1 MAPFIRNNSF
11 HSINLVGL
19 LKHDLA
25 KCSSIMQEV
34 VELFR
39 QNIAKPIHPTTS
51 MSFSQI
57 EEGFRL
63 MQMGKHV
70 GKIVLEVGDND
81 LVPVRS
87 ISWIYNPAGSP
98 RTDPNIGHP
107 CSYQT
112 NSVRCGLYIP
122 P

>member
-1 MAPFIRNNSF
+1 
-11 HSINLVGL
+11 
-19 LKHDLA
+19 
-25 KCSSIMQEV
+25 MQEV
-34 VELFR
+34 VNLFR
-39 QNIAKPIHPTTS
+39 QNIAKPIHPTTF

-87 ISWIYNPAGSP
+87 NFLHMQSSRSP
-98 RTDPNIGHP
+98 KTDLNIGHP